1 MRREEEGELMDERGE
16 RRRGKRTENKGERR
30 VEDMAWKRERGG
42 IERGRWVVWRYVQQA
57 IGAFGHW
64 VKASGGVGRR
74 CTRGVD
80 VCIPLLPG
88 DEGRRC
94 GLRAQSPKGAR
105 RKRVQHAERREGG
118 EREERRNEREER

>member
-1 MRREEEGELMDERGE
+1 MREKRGE
-16 RRRGKRTENKGERR
+16 RGKMTENKGERR

-64 VKASGGVGRR
+64 VNASGGVGRR
-74 CTRGVD
+74 CTGGVD
-80 VCIPLLPG
+80 FCHPLLPG

-94 GLRAQSPKGAR
+94 GLRTQSSKGAR
-105 RKRVQHAERREGG
+105 RRRAPNVERREGG
-118 EREERRNEREER
+118 TSEKRGERRDEREEK